1 MARARD
7 LAERISTGE
16 FYTMSQLVAYSGN
29 IKQYV
34 RRILRLA
41 ALMEL
46 IMRQDPAV
54 SPIEISDQAVSA
66 DPQRRLEVV
75 AQPQPDSAPLKVT
88 YRSIQGGHSDG
99 AYALAKGSVLASMYM
114 GISPGNVGTMN
125 LLDVYRR
132 ESQRDSIRR

>member
-29 IKQYV
+29 TKQYV

-88 YRSIQGGHSDG
+88 YRSI
-99 AYALAKGSVLASMYM
+99 
-114 GISPGNVGTMN
+114 
-125 LLDVYRR
+125 
-132 ESQRDSIRR
+132 

>member
-54 SPIEISDQAVSA
+54 SPIEFQIKPCLLILSGG
-66 DPQRRLEVV
+66 
-75 AQPQPDSAPLKVT
+75 LK
-88 YRSIQGGHSDG
+88 
-99 AYALAKGSVLASMYM
+99 
-114 GISPGNVGTMN
+114 
-125 LLDVYRR
+125 
-132 ESQRDSIRR
+132 

>member
-1 MARARD
+1 M
-7 LAERISTGE
+7 
-16 FYTMSQLVAYSGN
+16 
-29 IKQYV
+29 
-34 RRILRLA
+34 
-41 ALMEL
+41 
-46 IMRQDPAV
+46 
-54 SPIEISDQAVSA
+54 SA

-88 YRSIQGGHSDG
+88 YRSIQGGHSDA

-125 LLDVYRR
+125 LLDVYRW